1 MIRSLGDLLE
11 ALRTAEARQLD
22 MSDITHPPTI
32 GAMYEG
38 LTRKLLEV
46 AIPSHLE
53 LQIVR
58 GFAVDGLGGRSGEI
72 DCMLV
77 RGTGTPV
84 PFVDGMFEW
93 NVRDVLAVIEV
104 KKTLFGG
111 ELAEAY
117 DQLKGVAAVT
127 SSWLKGATGPADF
140 SLDASM
146 RRYAECVGEL
156 LPNDWMRMDRAK
168 HMIWHS
174 IMIDQIAPVRIMIGY
189 GGYATE
195 GGLRR
200 GFEQFLAE
208 RLQQQG
214 HGPPSL
220 PNLIVTKGAALVKLS
235 GHPYCSPIY
244 SDGWWPIM
252 ASSHVNPTLL
262 ILEHL
267 WTRISYL
274 SPAPELF
281 GDDLEVEKLSLL
293 ISAKPLKLAEPDKWS
308 WQYQVLKARPADLAA
323 GPEHR
328 PWQPVEL
335 DPIQAVVVRQLC
347 KVDISTKD
355 QELIEFLQKEDRDP
369 EQFFRSLIDTTL
381 IARDGDDLV
390 LTTVQLK
397 MVMLP
402 DGRDVAADD
411 NTGRLTRWVDLFMT
425 NWDNKVDL

>member
-11 ALRTAEARQLD
+11 ALRTAEAKQLD

-58 GFAVDGLGGRSGEI
+58 GFAVDGFGGRSGEI

-77 RGTGTPV
+77 RGTGKPV

-104 KKTLFGG
+104 KKTLFGS
-111 ELAEAY
+111 ELADAY

-127 SSWLKGATGPADF
+127 SSWLKGATGPSDF

-156 LPNDWMRMDRAK
+156 LPDDWVGMDRAK

-244 SDGWWPIM
+244 SDGWWPIV

-308 WQYQVLKARPADLAA
+308 WQYQVLNASPADLAA

-369 EQFFRSLIDTTL
+369 EQFFRSLVDTTL
-381 IARDGDDLV
+381 VARDGDDLV
-390 LTTVQLK
+390 LTTLQLK

-411 NTGRLTRWVDLFMT
+411 NSGRLTRWVDLFMT
-425 NWDNKVDL
+425 DWHNKSS